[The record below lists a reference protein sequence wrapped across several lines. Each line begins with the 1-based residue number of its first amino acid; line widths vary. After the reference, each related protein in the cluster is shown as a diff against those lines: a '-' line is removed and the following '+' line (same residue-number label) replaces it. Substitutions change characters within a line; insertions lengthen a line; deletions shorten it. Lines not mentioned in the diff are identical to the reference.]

1 MAICQISR
9 YAFFEILQNKSATTT
24 KNGLKKI
31 ISKIRNKKH
40 KMFRGIEEFEFIQ
53 FYSDRGGEF
62 DNLQLTKFLKN
73 SNADISL
80 MTGNKV

>member
-1 MAICQISR
+1 
-9 YAFFEILQNKSATTT
+9 
-24 KNGLKKI
+24 
-31 ISKIRNKKH
+31 
-40 KMFRGIEEFEFIQ
+40 MFRGIEEFEFIQ